1 MKGVLFVLMS
11 LGFMRQPAQVFGAR
25 ILAIAPYGSVSHWQY
40 MRSILDLL
48 VRRHHVTAI
57 TSLPIGNRENYT
69 EIDASGV
76 FPIYPE
82 MDTMHMIRSF
92 GSVLRMM
99 PVLPPRSHE
108 RDICDAFYE
117 FEPIK
122 KMMKEL
128 DERDRCN
135 AVSEHCESTV
145 NYDMVLMEPFY
156 SACLAYVPHR
166 LHTPVIYVIP
176 SAVLTP
182 MESRF
187 FGGLGPDP
195 TYVPNLMYKGGIPKT
210 VWDRLT
216 NIAMFAYS
224 TFVPWLTETRMMY
237 REPRH
242 YDVPENW
249 HRPSLVFVNTNH
261 VTEPPRSYPI
271 NMIQVGGIHLKPPKA
286 LPDVSTYHN
295 ISIIIL

>member
-1 MKGVLFVLMS
+1 MKGFLVALLLVGFVQHSALVL
-11 LGFMRQPAQVFGAR
+11 GAR

-48 VRRHHVTAI
+48 VHRHHVTAI
-57 TSLPIGNRENYT
+57 TPLPVGDRENYT
-69 EIDASGV
+69 EIDASSV

-99 PVLPPRSHE
+99 PVLPSSSHE

-117 FEPIK
+117 FEPVK
-122 KMMKEL
+122 QMMAAL
-128 DERDRCN
+128 DETDRCR
-135 AVSEHCESTV
+135 AVSKRCKSKV

-156 SACLAYVPHR
+156 STCLAYVSHR
-166 LHTPVIYVIP
+166 LHTPVIYVVP
-176 SAVLTP
+176 STVLTP

-187 FGGLGPDP
+187 FGGPGPDP
-195 TYVPNLMYKGGIPKT
+195 TYVPNLMFKGGVPKT
-210 VWDRLT
+210 VWDQLV
-216 NIAMFAYS
+216 NIAMFVYS

-237 REPRH
+237 SRPRH
-242 YDVPENW
+242 YDTPENW
-249 HRPSLVFVNTNH
+249 HRPSLVFVNTHH

-271 NMIQVGGIHLKPPKA
+271 NMIQIGGIHLKSPQP
-286 LPDVSTYHN
+286 LPDVS
-295 ISIIIL
+295 IVL